1 MERRGPHGIAQNAG
15 NAALMRPSRRYR
27 TKMSPSGMKDRMRQY
42 FAMDTERHIEDQL
55 RYADDMFTARV
66 QGIDE
71 ADFYKWYETRL
82 RMVDFVQIGTT
93 QNTIEDWKE
102 FLFENPAINEIG
114 LGAKIECG
122 TSTYIVSNPNSH
134 NGMQTGGVARRCNA
148 TWRRYD
154 FYGNIIEE
162 PFYWAKNQAQATA
175 NEYLDYMVV
184 PNLYQKCVMQMNP
197 DTMDLDTNRRMV
209 LGRSVY
215 MVRGLV
221 DFLQSATG
229 DLESTHIYYFDLM
242 YQESTSNDDMEKRIA
257 DGKGFSFTL
266 KIEDL
271 PETTVSGQS
280 IQASVE
286 ATRNGRKLTIE
297 DGVTYGEA
305 EDGSRENYGNKPL
318 TYRWESSDESVATV
332 AEDGVVTTIGEG
344 TVSIF
349 VTVEENPELRGEW
362 TLTVSDHV
370 ESTLEWV
377 QTAETVSQY
386 NTVNIECAYFENGV
400 ETDEPVA
407 YTVKA
412 SNRNAASWTT
422 DGNVL
427 TITGYLP
434 NETVTV
440 TAAHGTM
447 TSEKTLKIIG
457 Y

>member
-1 MERRGPHGIAQNAG
+1 
-15 NAALMRPSRRYR
+15 MRPSRRYR
-27 TKMSPSGMKDRMRQY
+27 AKMSPSGMKDRMRQY
-42 FAMDTERHIEDQL
+42 FAADTERHIEDQL

-71 ADFYKWYETRL
+71 KDFYKWYETRL
-82 RMVDFVQIGTT
+82 RMVDFVAIGTT
-93 QNTIEDWKE
+93 QQTIEDWKE

-114 LGAKIECG
+114 LGAKIDCG
-122 TSTYIVSNPNSH
+122 TSIYIVSNPNSH

-197 DTMDLDTNRRMV
+197 DTMDLDVNRRMV

-242 YQESTSNDDMEKRIA
+242 YQEVTSNDDMEKRIA

-266 KIEDL
+266 KIEGL

-349 VTVEENPELRGEW
+349 ATVEENPELRGEW

-370 ESTLEWV
+370 ESTLEWI
-377 QTAETVSQY
+377 QFAEEITQY
-386 NTVNIECAYFENGV
+386 NSCAFECAYYENGTA
-400 ETDEPVA
+400 TDEHVT
-407 YTVKA
+407 YEVDMK
-412 SNRNAASWTT
+412 NRNAASWTA

-427 TITGYLP
+427 TVTGYVP
-434 NETVTV
+434 DEEITI
-440 TAAHGTM
+440 TAKCGELTD
-447 TSEKTLKIIG
+447 TKTIRVRA

>member
-1 MERRGPHGIAQNAG
+1 
-15 NAALMRPSRRYR
+15 MRPYR
-27 TKMSPSGMKDRMRQY
+27 KYRAKMSPSGMKDRMRQY
-42 FAMDTERHIEDQL
+42 FAADTERHIYDQL
-55 RYADDMFTARV
+55 QYADDMFTARV

-71 ADFYKWYETRL
+71 TDFYKWYDTRL
-82 RMVDFVQIGTT
+82 RMVDFVAIGTT

-102 FLFENPAINEIG
+102 FLFENPSINEIG
-114 LGAKIECG
+114 LGAKIDCG
-122 TSTYIVSNPNSH
+122 TSIYIVSNPNSH

-184 PNLYQKCVMQMNP
+184 PNLYQKCVMQINP
-197 DTMDLDTNRRMV
+197 DTEDLNVNRRMV

-229 DLESTHIYYFDLM
+229 DMESTHIYYFDLM
-242 YQESTSNDDMEKRIA
+242 YQESTANDDMEKRIA

-266 KIEDL
+266 KIEGL

-286 ATRNGRKLTIE
+286 ADRNGRQLIIE
-297 DGVTYGEA
+297 DGITYGEA
-305 EDGSRENYGNKPL
+305 EDGSRENYGSKPL

-344 TVSIF
+344 TCVLSA
-349 VTVEENPELRGEW
+349 VLEENPDVTCEW
-362 TLTVSDHV
+362 TLTVTDSV

-377 QTAETVSQY
+377 QDAETIVQY
-386 NTVNIECAYFENGV
+386 NSVSVECAYYENGA
-400 ETDEPVA
+400 ETDEAVIYA
-407 YTVKA
+407 VNA

-427 TITGYLP
+427 TITGYVP
-434 NETVTV
+434 GETVTV
-440 TAAHGTM
+440 TARHGTLE
-447 TSEKTLKIIG
+447 SEKTLKIIG

>member
-1 MERRGPHGIAQNAG
+1 
-15 NAALMRPSRRYR
+15 MRPYR
-27 TKMSPSGMKDRMRQY
+27 KYRAKMSPSGMKDRARQY
-42 FAMDTERHIEDQL
+42 FAQDTERHIYDQL

-71 ADFYKWYETRL
+71 EDFFKWYETRL
-82 RMVDFVQIGTT
+82 RMVDFVGTGTT

-122 TSTYIVSNPNSH
+122 NSTYIVSNPNSH

-154 FYGNIIEE
+154 FYGNIVEE

-197 DTMDLDTNRRMV
+197 DTMDLNVNRRMV
-209 LGRSVY
+209 LGRNVY

-242 YQESTSNDDMEKRIA
+242 FQEATENDDMANRIA
-257 DGKGFSFTL
+257 DGKGFSFTA
-266 KIEDL
+266 KIEGL
-271 PETTVSGQS
+271 PEKTVSGQS
-280 IQASVE
+280 IQATAE
-286 ATRNGRKLTIE
+286 AKRNGRKLTIE
-297 DGVTYGEA
+297 DGITYGET
-305 EDGSRENYGNKPL
+305 EDGSERENYGEKPL
-318 TYRWESSDESVATV
+318 TWRWESSDESVATV
-332 AEDGVVTTIGEG
+332 GEDGVVTTISEG
-344 TVSIF
+344 DCTIRA
-349 VTVEENPELRGEW
+349 TLEENPAVKGEW
-362 TLTVSDHV
+362 IVTVSDNV

-377 QTAETVSQY
+377 QSADKITQY
-386 NTVNIECAYFENGV
+386 RNVELECAYYENGTK
-400 ETDEPVA
+400 TDEAVA
-407 YTVKA
+407 YTVKTT
-412 SNRNAASWTT
+412 NKNAATWTT

-427 TITGYLP
+427 TITGYVP

-440 TAAHGTM
+440 TASHGAL
-447 TSEKTLKIIG
+447 TSEKTLRIIA